1 MLRKFSWATNILFP
15 EDLLKKQIPTTVLL
29 SELDDIVPSSAI
41 ERTFRNVKK
50 KFERSILEC
59 QVVKG
64 ARHGDMVLNPELAS
78 ITVAKVIEMMREGS
92 EVSAS
97 QSTWVMDTDRCR
109 GINEESSAFDGVYT

>member
-1 MLRKFSWATNILFP
+1 M
-15 EDLLKKQIPTTVLL
+15 
-29 SELDDIVPSSAI
+29 
-41 ERTFRNVKK
+41 
-50 KFERSILEC
+50 
-59 QVVKG
+59 
-64 ARHGDMVLNPELAS
+64 LNPELAS